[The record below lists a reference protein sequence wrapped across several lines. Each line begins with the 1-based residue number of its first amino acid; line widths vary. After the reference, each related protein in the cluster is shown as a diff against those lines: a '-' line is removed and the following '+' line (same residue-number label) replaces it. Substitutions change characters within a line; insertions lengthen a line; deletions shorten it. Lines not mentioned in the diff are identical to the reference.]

1 MDATIIQILDDFNS
15 IIRDTL
21 LILIFIWVIRIRSE
35 VERRGKE

>member
-1 MDATIIQILDDFNS
+1 MDATIIQILDDLNS

>member
-1 MDATIIQILDDFNS
+1 MDATIIQILDDFNC